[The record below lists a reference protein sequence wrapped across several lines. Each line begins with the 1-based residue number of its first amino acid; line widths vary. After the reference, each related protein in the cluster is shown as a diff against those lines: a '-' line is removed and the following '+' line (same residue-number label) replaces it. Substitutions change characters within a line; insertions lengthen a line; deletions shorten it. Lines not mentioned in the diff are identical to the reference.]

1 MFYHVCRLN
10 LLKEVWVGVI
20 DSVMLMLIEADCYSN
35 LQVKTVVGFELAVN
49 IKAVVCVV
57 DAAF

>member
-1 MFYHVCRLN
+1 MCRLN